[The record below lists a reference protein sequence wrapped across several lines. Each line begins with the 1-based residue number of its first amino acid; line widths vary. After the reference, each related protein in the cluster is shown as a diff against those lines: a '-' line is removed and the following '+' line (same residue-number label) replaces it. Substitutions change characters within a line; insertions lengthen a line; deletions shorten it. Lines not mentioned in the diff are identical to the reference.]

1 MKTITMSDVAV
12 DLNAIRVLCDVAVS
26 YAVNEGDNDAGAVNK
41 FNTMLQIIQEKV
53 EALDDAVNGI
63 VK

>member
-1 MKTITMSDVAV
+1 M

-26 YAVNEGDNDAGAVNK
+26 YAVYEGDNDQTAVNK

-53 EALDDAVNGI
+53 AALDDAVNGI

>member
-1 MKTITMSDVAV
+1 MKTITMSDVAL

-53 EALDDAVNGI
+53 EALDDAVTGI

>member
-1 MKTITMSDVAV
+1 MKTITISEVAV

-26 YAVNEGDNDAGAVNK
+26 YAVYEGDNDATAVNK

-53 EALDDAVNGI
+53 AALDDAVNGI
-63 VK
+63 GK